1 MSTFKLPD
9 TEISVKL
16 VNDLSKE
23 ELLEFPA
30 FKVIFPLL
38 CFSGSSAIYID
49 YQIELDQNAARKSL
63 PSN

>member
-1 MSTFKLPD
+1 MSTFTLPD
-9 TEISVKL
+9 TDISVEL

-38 CFSGSSAIYID
+38 CFSGSPTIYTD
-49 YQIELDQNAARKSL
+49 YQIELDQNAARKPL
-63 PSN
+63 PSK